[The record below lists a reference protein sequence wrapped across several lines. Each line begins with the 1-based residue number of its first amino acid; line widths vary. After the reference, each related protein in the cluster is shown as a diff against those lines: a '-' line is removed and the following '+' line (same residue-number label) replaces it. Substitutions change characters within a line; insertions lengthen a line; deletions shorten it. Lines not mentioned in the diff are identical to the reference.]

1 MRRDNCVTNR
11 SRCEIFEFTQ
21 YARTLY
27 VQIQV
32 STHFLI
38 HTTMETLSTDRI
50 NARVPREQKK
60 LFERAAQVG
69 GFRNLTDFILDAAQ
83 QKADSIIREHQ
94 AILATERDQQIF
106 FQEITNPSKANQ
118 QLQKAAIR
126 YNEQVTNT

>member
-1 MRRDNCVTNR
+1 
-11 SRCEIFEFTQ
+11 
-21 YARTLY
+21 
-27 VQIQV
+27 
-32 STHFLI
+32 
-38 HTTMETLSTDRI
+38 METLSTDRI

-94 AILATERDQQIF
+94 VILATERDQQIF